1 MLLTGGEKKGEKGEG
16 EGRTASPRG
25 MALVTPQKVDC
36 LGPGRE
42 GVSATSPYIL
52 MVKNPNVGVS
62 KSKMPR
68 KTETLF
74 FLTEHSVVSSVQHG
88 PN

>member
-42 GVSATSPYIL
+42 GVSAMSPYIL
-52 MVKNPNVGVS
+52 MVQSPN
-62 KSKMPR
+62 M
-68 KTETLF
+68 
-74 FLTEHSVVSSVQHG
+74 
-88 PN
+88 